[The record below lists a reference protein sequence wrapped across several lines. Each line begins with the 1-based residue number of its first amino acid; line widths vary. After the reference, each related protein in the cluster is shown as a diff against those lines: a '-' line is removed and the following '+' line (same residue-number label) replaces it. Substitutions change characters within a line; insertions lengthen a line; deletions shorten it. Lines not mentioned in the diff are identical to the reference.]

1 MIRVLIVSQIRFYR
15 EGLAEVLPRHP
26 GLAVAGTAA
35 SLDEARALMATVH
48 PDVVLLEAALPGARA
63 LLGGPARVVVVAV
76 GDGED
81 EVLGWAEAGVSGYVT
96 REGSLAELVG
106 AVEGAAAGEL
116 HCSPR
121 IAAWLLRRLSSLAS
135 LVRERGAPAAP
146 VILTTRE
153 REIVELIGRG
163 LSNKGI
169 ARELGIE
176 TATAKNHVHNI
187 LRKLQVVRRLD
198 AAAWLHRHA

>member
-26 GLAVAGTAA
+26 GLCVAGTA
-35 SLDEARALMATVH
+35 SSQDEARALMDSVR
-48 PDVVLLEAALPGARA
+48 PDVVLLEAALPGARS
-63 LLGGPARVVVVAV
+63 LLDGPARVVVVAV
-76 GDGED
+76 GDGEK

-96 REGSLAELVG
+96 REGSLAELVA

-116 HCSPR
+116 HCTPR
-121 IAAWLLRRLSSLAS
+121 IAASLQRRISSLA
-135 LVRERGAPAAP
+135 RERVAPAAP
-146 VILTTRE
+146 VHLTVRE
-153 REIVELIGRG
+153 REIVELIARG

-169 ARELGIE
+169 ARHLGIE

-187 LRKLQVVRRLD
+187 LSKLQVERRLD
-198 AAAWLHRHA
+198 AAVWLRRNA